1 MLQNNLREQ
10 LTSNELVLSL
20 LDVFWLW
27 GWKWCCHRKQR
38 ICKCNYSNES
48 RSIQRPFPCSKFQ
61 TGCGWTI
68 SWSQSAGHVFW
79 HDVYLRLIWFRSR
92 QVLLLDLT
100 DQLTSP
106 TEPLITIG
114 KKPLPLFSD
123 NETLISIFR
132 RKCVLTGCIIDTK
145 YLFVFL
151 IRILFESFKLGKTTY
166 RSLSHWPISYEI
178 KQKYYKSLYWGK
190 SAW

>member
-1 MLQNNLREQ
+1 MFIVGHSWATPNIKYLRKNVVKFRIKPFTRKMLQNNLREQ

-48 RSIQRPFPCSKFQ
+48 RSIQRPFSCSKFQ

-132 RKCVLTGCIIDTK
+132 HI
-145 YLFVFL
+145 
-151 IRILFESFKLGKTTY
+151 
-166 RSLSHWPISYEI
+166 
-178 KQKYYKSLYWGK
+178 
-190 SAW
+190 